1 MEARMQTIEET
12 LHMLVQHITQEG
24 RGNPQRLPP
33 QPQNHHED
41 RLLKVDIK
49 DFDGH
54 SHNPE
59 DYLEWESSLERY
71 FEFMET
77 PPEKQYR
84 IAKMKLTKFAAI
96 WLEGVQRTRAR
107 ENRGRIETWGKL

>member
-1 MEARMQTIEET
+1 MQTIEET

-33 QPQNHHED
+33 QSQNHHED

-71 FEFMET
+71 FEYMET

-84 IAKMKLTKFAAI
+84 IAKMSSLNLLLYGLKGCKG
-96 WLEGVQRTRAR
+96 LEQGKIGGELRRGVSL
-107 ENRGRIETWGKL
+107 KSF